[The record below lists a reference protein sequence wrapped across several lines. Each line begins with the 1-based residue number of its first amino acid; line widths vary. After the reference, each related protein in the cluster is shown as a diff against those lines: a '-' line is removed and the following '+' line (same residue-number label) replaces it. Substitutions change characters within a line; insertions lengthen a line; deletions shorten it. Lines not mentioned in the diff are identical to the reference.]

1 MVASVLTPLQLN
13 AGAGLLQNQGLAPNA
28 ELVTV
33 IADYNSTA
41 LIAPL
46 LDTITVAKTG
56 NILSP
61 GNLDTLETLASATCP
76 ALSNS
81 VPDNY
86 PSLPVSNDPPGLT
99 GVLTDTA
106 NTYMGNGDLSKFVQ
120 ALSIADGYA
129 SQTNTFVNSAVNSQT
144 YLGGT
149 FTTTNDMIT
158 GDITTVNLA
167 TPTFAQDLAN
177 LGNLIDLNNLDNLG
191 TPLALVQRIVAI
203 VGNVPVLSVYFIE
216 QGVPG
221 DVVINLNNPTVS
233 VTDSVQKLMYEA
245 MLRITG
251 EDLAQILRVIGVTTT
266 GIATMADLLNPLR
279 LFPLSFQSL
288 TAPTAQGPRAIYIN
302 NTGSVNSSLAN
313 ELPLYV
319 ISSLS

>member
-33 IADYNSTA
+33 IADYNNTA

-46 LDTITVAKTG
+46 LDTITVGKTG

-61 GNLDTLETLASATCP
+61 SNLVTLETLGSIDCP
-76 ALSNS
+76 ALSDS

-86 PSLPVSNDPPGLT
+86 PSLPTSNDPPGFT
-99 GVLTDTA
+99 GLLTDTA

-144 YLGGT
+144 YLGNT
-149 FTTTNDMIT
+149 FTNTNNMIT
-158 GDITTVNLA
+158 GDITSVNLA
-167 TPTFAQDLAN
+167 TTAFAQDLAN

-191 TPLALVQRIVAI
+191 APLALVQRIVAT
-203 VGNVPVLSVYFIE
+203 VGNVPVLSIYFIE
-216 QGVPG
+216 QGVPE
-221 DVVINLNNPTVS
+221 DVVINLNNPTIS
-233 VTDSVQKLMYEA
+233 VVDSVQKLMYEA

-251 EDLAQILRVIGVTTT
+251 DDLAQILRVLGVTTP
-266 GIATMADLLNPLR
+266 GIANMADLLNPVR

-288 TAPTAQGPRAIYIN
+288 TAPTAQGPRAIYTN
-302 NTGSVNSSLAN
+302 STGSVNSSLAS

-319 ISSLS
+319 VSSLS

>member
-13 AGAGLLQNQGLAPNA
+13 AGAGLLQNQGLASNA
-28 ELVTV
+28 ELFTV

-46 LDTITVAKTG
+46 LDTISVATAG

-61 GNLDTLETLASATCP
+61 SNINDLETLGSVDCP

-86 PSLPVSNDPPGLT
+86 PSLPTSNDPPGLT

-144 YLGGT
+144 YLGNT

-167 TPTFAQDLAN
+167 TTAFAQDLAN

-191 TPLALVQRIVAI
+191 SPLALVQRIVAI
-203 VGNVPVLSVYFIE
+203 VGNAPVLSVYFIE

-221 DVVINLNNPTVS
+221 DVVINLNNPTIS

-251 EDLAQILRVIGVTTT
+251 DDLAQILRVLGVTTT

-279 LFPLSFQSL
+279 LFPFSFQSL

-302 NTGSVNSSLAN
+302 STGSVNSSLAN

>member
-1 MVASVLTPLQLN
+1 
-13 AGAGLLQNQGLAPNA
+13 
-28 ELVTV
+28 
-33 IADYNSTA
+33 
-41 LIAPL
+41 
-46 LDTITVAKTG
+46 
-56 NILSP
+56 
-61 GNLDTLETLASATCP
+61 
-76 ALSNS
+76 
-81 VPDNY
+81 
-86 PSLPVSNDPPGLT
+86 
-99 GVLTDTA
+99 
-106 NTYMGNGDLSKFVQ
+106 MGNGDLSKFVQ

-144 YLGGT
+144 YLGNT

-191 TPLALVQRIVAI
+191 TPLALTQRIVAI
-203 VGNVPVLSVYFIE
+203 VGNAPVLSVYFIE

-221 DVVINLNNPTVS
+221 DVVINLNNPTIS

-251 EDLAQILRVIGVTTT
+251 DDLAQILRVLGVTTT

-279 LFPLSFQSL
+279 LFPFSFQSL

-302 NTGSVNSSLAN
+302 STGSVNSRLAN

>member
-28 ELVTV
+28 ELFTV

-61 GNLDTLETLASATCP
+61 INIDTLETLASADCP
-76 ALSNS
+76 ALSDS

-86 PSLPVSNDPPGLT
+86 PSLPTSNDPPGLT

-144 YLGGT
+144 YLGNT

-167 TPTFAQDLAN
+167 TTAFAQDLAN
-177 LGNLIDLNNLDNLG
+177 LGNLIALNNLDNLG
-191 TPLALVQRIVAI
+191 APLALVQRIVAI
-203 VGNVPVLSVYFIE
+203 VGNAPVLSVYFIE
-216 QGVPG
+216 QGVPE
-221 DVVINLNNPTVS
+221 DVVINLNNPTIS
-233 VTDSVQKLMYEA
+233 VIDSVQKLMYEA

-251 EDLAQILRVIGVTTT
+251 DDLAQILRVLGVTTT

-302 NTGSVNSSLAN
+302 STGSVNSNLAN

-319 ISSLS
+319 VSSLS

>member
-33 IADYNSTA
+33 ISDYENTS

-56 NILSP
+56 NILSSIII
-61 GNLDTLETLASATCP
+61 DTLETLGSADCP
-76 ALSNS
+76 ALSDS

-86 PSLPVSNDPPGLT
+86 PSLPTSNDPPGFT

-106 NTYMGNGDLSKFVQ
+106 NTYMGNGDLSKFTQ
-120 ALSIADGYA
+120 ALGIADGYA

-191 TPLALVQRIVAI
+191 TPLALTQRIVAI

>member
-1 MVASVLTPLQLN
+1 
-13 AGAGLLQNQGLAPNA
+13 
-28 ELVTV
+28 
-33 IADYNSTA
+33 
-41 LIAPL
+41 
-46 LDTITVAKTG
+46 
-56 NILSP
+56 
-61 GNLDTLETLASATCP
+61 
-76 ALSNS
+76 
-81 VPDNY
+81 
-86 PSLPVSNDPPGLT
+86 
-99 GVLTDTA
+99 
-106 NTYMGNGDLSKFVQ
+106 MGNGDLSKFAQ

-144 YLGGT
+144 YLGNT

-167 TPTFAQDLAN
+167 TTAFAQDLAN
-177 LGNLIDLNNLDNLG
+177 LGVLIDLNNLDNLG
-191 TPLALVQRIVAI
+191 APLTLVQRIVAI
-203 VGNVPVLSVYFIE
+203 VGNVPVLAVYFIE

-221 DVVINLNNPTVS
+221 DVVINLNNPTIS

-251 EDLAQILRVIGVTTT
+251 DDLAQILRLIGVTTT
-266 GIATMADLLNPLR
+266 GIATMADLLNPVR

-302 NTGSVNSSLAN
+302 STGSVNSSLAE

-319 ISSLS
+319 LSSLS

>member
-1 MVASVLTPLQLN
+1 
-13 AGAGLLQNQGLAPNA
+13 
-28 ELVTV
+28 
-33 IADYNSTA
+33 
-41 LIAPL
+41 
-46 LDTITVAKTG
+46 
-56 NILSP
+56 
-61 GNLDTLETLASATCP
+61 
-76 ALSNS
+76 
-81 VPDNY
+81 
-86 PSLPVSNDPPGLT
+86 
-99 GVLTDTA
+99 
-106 NTYMGNGDLSKFVQ
+106 MGNGDLSKFTQ

-144 YLGGT
+144 YLGNT

-167 TPTFAQDLAN
+167 TPSFAQDLAN

-191 TPLALVQRIVAI
+191 APLALVQRIVAI

-221 DVVINLNNPTVS
+221 DVVINLNNPTIS

-251 EDLAQILRVIGVTTT
+251 DDLAQILRLLGVTTT

-302 NTGSVNSSLAN
+302 STGSVNSSLAN

-319 ISSLS
+319 LSSLS